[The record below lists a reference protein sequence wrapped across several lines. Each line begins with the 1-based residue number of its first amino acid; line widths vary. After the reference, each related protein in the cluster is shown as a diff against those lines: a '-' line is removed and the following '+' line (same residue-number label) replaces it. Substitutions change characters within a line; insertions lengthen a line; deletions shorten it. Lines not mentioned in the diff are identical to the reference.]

1 MRKYPDVSQ
10 ILAKKALGR
19 KALEQLPVNEKI
31 KIMETLNK
39 AAKQARRDAKAVNK
53 SSKQVPKSTK
63 VA

>member
-31 KIMETLNK
+31 KIMETLSK
-39 AAKQARRDAKAVNK
+39 AAEQARRDAKAVDK
-53 SSKQVPKSTK
+53 PRKQVPKTTK

>member
-19 KALEQLPVNEKI
+19 KALKQLPVNEKI
-31 KIMETLNK
+31 KIMETLSK
-39 AAKQARRDAKAVNK
+39 AAKQARMDAKVVNK
-53 SSKQVPKSTK
+53 PSKQVPKTTK

>member
-31 KIMETLNK
+31 KIMETLSK
-39 AAKQARRDAKAVNK
+39 AATQARRHAKEV
-53 SSKQVPKSTK
+53 SKPSKEASKTTK